1 MKVIFGH
8 SNMDLDCFGSIALV
22 KYLHPDFQPVQSQ
35 LVHPIAR
42 NLYNLYQN
50 RFGFISPKD
59 LKDHEI
65 ESIIVVDT
73 RSRGRVKEY
82 FKWIQNFDGQVTVY
96 DHHPSD
102 HDDIENAEN
111 HIEDFGATTSII
123 GLELMKKG
131 LAIEPEDATIALA
144 GIYSDTGNFQHENV
158 KKEDFEVASYLMENG
173 ASLKLVGTFLRS
185 LKEKH
190 QISLF
195 HDMLNRLTHKNIN
208 GHFIV
213 LSYIEIDDHV
223 GGLAAVTEKIFEI
236 EHSDAIFSVFYFKNK
251 NNALIVAR
259 SNKDN
264 IRLDEIMAEFGGGG
278 HERASSALV
287 KDQSGMMVYAMLE
300 DHLNKSLQPAAVAE
314 DIMIKDVDVIRE
326 AMTLMEASKF
336 LEEVNHTG
344 APVLSERGEII
355 GFMTLRDIM
364 KARKAG
370 QMHAPV
376 RGFMST
382 SVITAGKELTIRE
395 IEDILFQ
402 NNIGHLPIAQG
413 KSLIGMI
420 TRADYLRFMAADMGP
435 QAQH

>member
-1 MKVIFGH
+1 
-8 SNMDLDCFGSIALV
+8 MDLDCFGSIALA
-22 KYLHPDFQPVQSQ
+22 KYLYPDHQPVQSQ
-35 LVHPIAR
+35 LIHPIAR

-50 RFGFISPKD
+50 RFGFIAPKD
-59 LKDHEI
+59 LKGKEI
-65 ESIIVVDT
+65 ESVIVVDT
-73 RSRGRVKEY
+73 RSKNRVKEY
-82 FKWIQNFDGQVTVY
+82 FKWIKDFKGTVEVY

-102 HDDIENAEN
+102 HDDIENAVN
-111 HIEDFGATTSII
+111 HIESYGATTTIL
-123 GLELMKKG
+123 GLQLMEKNI
-131 LAIEPEDATIALA
+131 AIEPEDATIALA
-144 GIYSDTGNFQHENV
+144 AICSDTGNFQHENV
-158 KKEDFEVASYLMENG
+158 KEEDFLVASYLMKFN

-208 GHFIV
+208 GHYII
-213 LSYIEIDDHV
+213 LSYIEIDDNV

-236 EHSDAIFSVFYFKNK
+236 EHADAIFSVFYFKNK

-264 IRLDEIMAEFGGGG
+264 IRLDSIMEKFGGGG

-287 KDQSGMMVYAMLE
+287 KDQSGMMVFAMLE
-300 DHLNKSLQPAAVAE
+300 DHLKNSLVRAVVAE
-314 DIMIKDVDVIRE
+314 DIMIKKVDVIRE
-326 AMTLMEASKF
+326 SMTLMEASIF

-364 KARKAG
+364 KARKAD

-376 RGFMST
+376 RGFMT
-382 SVITAGKELTIRE
+382 TNVVTGTNDMTIRE
-395 IEDILFQ
+395 IGDMLFQ
-402 NNIGHLPIAQG
+402 NNIGHLPISQG

-420 TRADYLRFMAADMGP
+420 TRADYLLFMGAGNESKSR
-435 QAQH
+435 Q

>member
-8 SNMDLDCFGSIALV
+8 SNMDLDCFGSIALA
-22 KYLHPDFQPVQSQ
+22 KYLHPEFQPVQSQ

-59 LKDHEI
+59 MKDHEI

-73 RSRGRVKEY
+73 RSKGRVKEY
-82 FKWIQNFDGQVTVY
+82 FKWIKDFNGPIEVY

-102 HDDIENAEN
+102 HDDIEEADF
-111 HIEDFGATTSII
+111 HIEDFGATTTIL
-123 GLELMKKG
+123 GLELMKKNVS
-131 LAIEPEDATIALA
+131 IEPEDATIALA
-144 GIYSDTGNFQHENV
+144 AIYSDTGNFQHENV
-158 KKEDFEVASYLMENG
+158 KKQDFEVASYLMKSS

-213 LSYIEIDDHV
+213 LSYIEIEDHV

-236 EHSDAIFSVFYFKNK
+236 EHSDAIFSVFYFKSK
-251 NNALIVAR
+251 NNTLIVAR

-264 IRLDEIMAEFGGGG
+264 IRLDEIMGKFGGGG

-287 KDQSGMMVYAMLE
+287 KDQSGMMVFAMLE
-300 DHLNKSLQPAAVAE
+300 DHLKNSLLPASVAE
-314 DIMIKDVDVIRE
+314 DIMVHEVDVIRE

-336 LEEVNHTG
+336 LEDVNHTG

-364 KARKAG
+364 KARKAN

-376 RGFMST
+376 RGFMT
-382 SVITAGKELTIRE
+382 TNVITASKDLTIRE

-420 TRADYLRFMAADMGP
+420 TRADYLRFMEAETEP
-435 QAQH
+435 LPRQ

>member
-1 MKVIFGH
+1 
-8 SNMDLDCFGSIALV
+8 MDLDCFGAIALT

-35 LVHPIAR
+35 LIHPIAR

-59 LKDHEI
+59 LKNHDI
-65 ESIIVVDT
+65 EEVIVVDT
-73 RSRGRVKEY
+73 RSKGRVKEY
-82 FKWIQNFDGQVTVY
+82 FKWMKDFNGRIEVY

-102 HDDIENAEN
+102 HDDIEDAVY
-111 HIEDFGATTSII
+111 HIEDYGATTTII
-123 GLELMKKG
+123 GLELMNKQIR
-131 LAIEPEDATIALA
+131 IEPEDATIALA

-213 LSYIEIDDHV
+213 LSYIEIDDNV

-236 EHSDAIFSVFYFKNK
+236 EHSDAIFSVFHFKN
-251 NNALIVAR
+251 NNNTLIVAR

-264 IRLDEIMAEFGGGG
+264 IRLDEIMEVFGGGG

-287 KDQSGMMVYAMLE
+287 KDQSGMMVFAMLE
-300 DHLNKSLQPAAVAE
+300 DHLKKSLLPAAVAE
-314 DIMIKDVDVIRE
+314 DIMVKDVAVIKE

-364 KARKAG
+364 KARKAN

-376 RGFMST
+376 RGFMT
-382 SVITAGKELTIRE
+382 TAVVTATKDLTIRE
-395 IEDILFQ
+395 IEDMLFQ

-420 TRADYLRFMAADMGP
+420 TRTDYLRFMEADEEVVKV
-435 QAQH
+435 Q

>member
-1 MKVIFGH
+1 MKVVFGH
-8 SNMDLDCFGSIALV
+8 SNMDLDCFGAIALM
-22 KYLHPDFQPVQSQ
+22 KYLHPDYQPVQSQ
-35 LVHPIAR
+35 LIHPIAR

-50 RFGFISPKD
+50 RFGFIAPKD
-59 LKDHEI
+59 LKDHKI
-65 ESIIVVDT
+65 ESVIVVDT
-73 RSRGRVKEY
+73 RSKSRVKEY
-82 FKWIQNFDGQVTVY
+82 FKWIKDFDGEVEVY

-102 HDDIENAEN
+102 HDDIEGACF
-111 HIEDFGATTSII
+111 HIEDFGATTTII
-123 GLELMKKG
+123 GRELMKLDIK
-131 LAIEPEDATIALA
+131 IEPEDATIALA

-158 KKEDFEVASYLMENG
+158 KEADFEVASYLMRNG

-208 GHFIV
+208 GHYIV
-213 LSYIEIDDHV
+213 LSYIEIEDNV

-236 EHSDAIFSVFYFKNK
+236 EYSEAIFSVFYFKKK

-300 DHLNKSLQPAAVAE
+300 DHLQKSLVHAVVAG
-314 DIMIKDVDVIRE
+314 DIMVKEVDTIKE
-326 AMTLMEASKF
+326 SMTLMEASIF

-344 APVLSERGEII
+344 APVLSERGEIV

-364 KARKAG
+364 KARKAN
-370 QMHAPV
+370 QMHVSV
-376 RGFMST
+376 RGFMT
-382 SVITAGKELTIRE
+382 TNVITASKDLTIRE
-395 IEDILFQ
+395 IEDSLFQ

-420 TRADYLRFMAADMGP
+420 TRSDYLGFMERDSKKTTT
-435 QAQH
+435 

>member
-1 MKVIFGH
+1 MKIIVGH
-8 SNMDLDCFGSIALV
+8 SNMDLDCFGAIALA
-22 KYLHPDFQPVQSQ
+22 KYLYPDHRAVQSQ
-35 LVHPIAR
+35 LIHPIAR

-65 ESIIVVDT
+65 ESVVVVDT
-73 RSRGRVKEY
+73 RSRNRVKEY
-82 FKWIQNFDGQVTVY
+82 FKWMKNFNGPIEVY

-102 HDDIENAEN
+102 QDDIENATN
-111 HIEDFGATTSII
+111 HIEDYGATTTLI
-123 GLELMKKG
+123 GLELIRQG
-131 LAIEPEDATIALA
+131 ISIEPEDATIALA

-158 KKEDFEVASYLMENG
+158 KEADFQVASYLMKAG

-208 GHFIV
+208 GHYII
-213 LSYIEIDDHV
+213 LSYIEIEDNV

-236 EHSDAIFSVFYFKNK
+236 EHADAIFSVFYIKNK

-264 IRLDEIMAEFGGGG
+264 LRLDTIMEAFGGGG

-287 KDQSGMMVYAMLE
+287 KDRSGMMVFAMLE
-300 DHLNKSLQPAAVAE
+300 DHLKNSLEPAAVAE
-314 DIMIKDVDVIRE
+314 DIMVEDVAVIRE

-344 APVLSERGEII
+344 APVLSERGEIV

-364 KARKAG
+364 KARKAN

-376 RGFMST
+376 RGFMAT
-382 SVITAGKELTIRE
+382 NVVTASKDMTIRE
-395 IEDILFQ
+395 IADILFQ
-402 NNIGHLPIAQG
+402 NNVGHLPIAQG

-420 TRADYLRFMAADMGP
+420 TRSDYLRFMGSGGNSRSC
-435 QAQH
+435 Q